1 MFFFFFSKS
10 KDEYMKH
17 SVEKYNTSRMKYN
30 YIIFIRLN
38 FDRNS
43 SSTHAIT

>member
-30 YIIFIRLN
+30 IFIRLN